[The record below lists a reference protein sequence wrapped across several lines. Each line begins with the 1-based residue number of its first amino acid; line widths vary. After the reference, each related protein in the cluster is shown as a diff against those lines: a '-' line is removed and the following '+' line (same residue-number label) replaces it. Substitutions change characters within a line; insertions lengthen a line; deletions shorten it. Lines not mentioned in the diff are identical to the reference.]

1 MLSSDREAKPEE
13 LEPLLELL
21 FPPPAVLDI
30 RFLACV
36 MSWTMKSK
44 T

>member
-1 MLSSDREAKPEE
+1 MLSSDCEAKPEE
-13 LEPLLELL
+13 LELPLELL
-21 FPPPAVLDI
+21 FPPPVLDV